1 MIRLTPMLRRCVAE
15 PRVRVGGTLMLLL
28 LLTAIFAPLLAPH
41 DPGDQDLLHTLV
53 PPLWASDG
61 DWSFPLGTDS
71 LGRDILSRMIFG
83 SRVAMRVAFIAALG
97 AAALGSSLAL
107 LAGYFGGWAD
117 GIIGRAV
124 DVWMSF
130 PPVILSLILMVGF
143 GAGLNNVILAIIIVD
158 WTRFCRVV
166 RSEVIVV
173 AKRDYI
179 TAARLAGF
187 SHMQVVLKEIV
198 PAVIPLLLTLLS
210 IEMGIAVVVEAIL
223 SFVGLSVE
231 PSVPAWG
238 AMIADARQS
247 MYEAPWALVAPVLGI
262 FVSVLAC
269 NLLGDG
275 LRRAVDPRLAQR
287 LSVVR

>member
-1 MIRLTPMLRRCVAE
+1 MIRVGPTLGRCLAE
-15 PRVRVGGTLMLLL
+15 PRVRIGGALMLLL
-28 LLTAIFAPLLAPH
+28 LVVAITAPLLAPH

-53 PPLWASDG
+53 PPVWTPDG
-61 DWSFPLGTDS
+61 DWSYPLGTDN
-71 LGRDILSRMIFG
+71 LGRDILSRLIFG
-83 SRVAMRVAFIAALG
+83 SRVAMRVALLAALG

-107 LAGYFGGWAD
+107 IAGYYGGWAD
-117 GIIGRAV
+117 WIIGRAV

-166 RSEVIVV
+166 RSEVMVV
-173 AKRDYI
+173 TKRDYI
-179 TAARLAGF
+179 PAARLAGF

-198 PAVIPLLLTLLS
+198 PAVTPLLLTLVS

-231 PSVPAWG
+231 PNVPAWG

-247 MYEAPWALVAPVLGI
+247 MYEAPWSLIMPVLGI
-262 FVSVLAC
+262 FVSVLAA

-275 LRRAVDPRLAQR
+275 LRRSVDPRLAQR
-287 LSVVR
+287 LVVLR

>member
-1 MIRLTPMLRRCVAE
+1 MNLLSPVVRRCLAE
-15 PRVRVGGTLMLLL
+15 PRVRVGGGLLFLL
-28 LLTAIFAPLLAPH
+28 LLTAIFAPVLAPH

-71 LGRDILSRMIFG
+71 LGRDILSRLIFG
-83 SRVAMRVAFIAALG
+83 SRVAMRVALLAALG
-97 AAALGSSLAL
+97 AAVLGSALAL
-107 LAGYFGGWAD
+107 LAGYFGGWID

-166 RSEVIVV
+166 RSEVMVV
-173 AKRDYI
+173 VQRDYI
-179 TAARLAGF
+179 TAARLSGF
-187 SHMQVVLKEIV
+187 SHMQVVFKEIV
-198 PAVIPLLLTLLS
+198 PAVTPLLLTLLS

-231 PSVPAWG
+231 PNVPAWG

-247 MYEAPWALVAPVLGI
+247 IYEAPWALVAPVLGI
-262 FVSVLAC
+262 FTSVLAA

-275 LRRAVDPRLAQR
+275 LRRAIDPRLTQR
-287 LSVVR
+287 LTVAR